1 MEIYLIH
8 PMLVH
13 FTIGLLLTG
22 TGFLWAGLFIS
33 DKEKKQYCAR
43 VAKTMFYTGT
53 VITFATVIFRFI
65 AFEHA
70 PHSTNEAHEKM
81 VLHRNLALLVL
92 IFYAIFC
99 IYSWKVTGVTE
110 VNKTLLFASLLGLI
124 LIGVTGHY
132 GGQLVF
138 KYQIGVSQQKEQGVK
153 RQPPNSG
160 GHSHD
165 HHQHKH

>member
-22 TGFLWAGLFIS
+22 TVFLWGSLFIVS
-33 DKEKKQYCAR
+33 KQKKQYYIK
-43 VAKTMFYTGT
+43 VAKTMLYTGT
-53 VITFATVIFRFI
+53 IITFATVIFGFI
-65 AFEHA
+65 AFESA
-70 PHSTNEAHEKM
+70 PHATAEAHEKM
-81 VLHRNLALLVL
+81 TIHRNLALVVLV
-92 IFYAIFC
+92 FYVLLC
-99 IYSWKVTGVTE
+99 LYSWKKMGETE
-110 VNKTLLFASLLGLI
+110 INKPLLIASLFGVV
-124 LIGVTGHY
+124 LIGITGHY

-138 KYQIGVSQQKEQGVK
+138 KYQIGVYQQQGVK
-153 RQPPNSG
+153 SQSLKSD